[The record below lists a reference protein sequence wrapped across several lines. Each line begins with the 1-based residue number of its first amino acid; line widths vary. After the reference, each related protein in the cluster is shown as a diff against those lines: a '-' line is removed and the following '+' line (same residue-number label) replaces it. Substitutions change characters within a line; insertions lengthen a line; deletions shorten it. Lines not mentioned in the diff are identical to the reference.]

1 MGKGKSGKREVSKVA
16 GPAYINLVL
25 LYKERFS
32 LIYEM
37 KNLRDFWGEKG
48 HLFSNNH
55 SGYSIENRLSER
67 QVVAGD
73 QLKGYYN
80 NQVGETCGLVW
91 DINCAASEKWLD
103 FVIL

>member
-1 MGKGKSGKREVSKVA
+1 MTRAKWAKESGKREVSKVA
-16 GPAYINLVL
+16 GPAYINPIL
-25 LYKERFS
+25 LYKEQFS

-37 KNLRDFWGEKG
+37 KNLGDFWREKG

-67 QVVAGD
+67 QVEAGD

-80 NQVGETCGLVW
+80 NPGGRNLWLGLGY
-91 DINCAASEKWLD
+91 
-103 FVIL
+103 